1 MKKLKCL
8 AIDDEPLALDLV
20 KNFMDKV
27 PYFENMGA
35 FESTFE
41 ATPHLK
47 QHNVDL
53 IFLDINMPDISGVSY
68 LKSFKNP
75 PMTIFTTAYDQYA
88 LEGYELDVVDY
99 LLKPFSFN
107 RFLKSADKAYAL
119 WELKNKSINP
129 EPASSED
136 KDYIFVKSE
145 HNIIKVQLD
154 DILFIEGYKDYLK
167 IHTTNGKMVLTLK
180 SLKSMEEIL
189 PKAKFFRVHKSFIVS
204 LDKLD
209 SFRNGRIK
217 VGKKSIPIGD
227 MYKDSFNE
235 KVVKGHI

>member
-1 MKKLKCL
+1 MKKIKCL
-8 AIDDEPLALDLV
+8 AIDDEPLALDLIN
-20 KNFMDKV
+20 NFIQKV
-27 PYFENMGA
+27 PYFENLGV
-35 FESTFE
+35 FESTFD

-47 QHNVDL
+47 QHHVDL

-68 LKSFKNP
+68 LRSFKNP

-88 LEGYELDVVDY
+88 LEGYELDIVDY

-119 WELKNKSINP
+119 WELKTKPGNI
-129 EPASSED
+129 EQEEEVD
-136 KDYIFVKSE
+136 KEYIFVKSE
-145 HNIIKVQLD
+145 HNVLKLQLD
-154 DILFIEGYKDYLK
+154 NILFIEGYKDYLK
-167 IHTTNGKMVLTLK
+167 IHTTDGKLVLTLK
-180 SLKSMEEIL
+180 SMKSMEDIL
-189 PKAKFFRVHKSFIVS
+189 PKKRFFRVHKSFIVS
-204 LDKLD
+204 LNKLD

-227 MYKDSFNE
+227 MYKDAFNE